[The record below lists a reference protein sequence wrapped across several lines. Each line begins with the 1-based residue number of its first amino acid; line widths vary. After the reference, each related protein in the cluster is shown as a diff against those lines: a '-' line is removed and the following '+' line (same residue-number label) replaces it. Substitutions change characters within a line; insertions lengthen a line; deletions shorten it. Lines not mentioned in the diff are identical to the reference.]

1 MRALSFLLI
10 VGLFTIPEA
19 NAYSGSAPP
28 GAPIQLAS
36 GLVVEFEQSGVV
48 TFPNT
53 SDRAAIL
60 MFIVSTEDALNKS
73 RLNDPK
79 YQNELH
85 NQAVEICTRFGDD
98 HIAAVRQSHPN
109 ERLKFVA
116 IQLKFPVARVGA
128 ALNTMNWTS
137 MFNID
142 GNKCGMR
149 LKQNS

>member
-1 MRALSFLLI
+1 MRVLLFLLI

-19 NAYSGSAPP
+19 NAYSGNAPP
-28 GAPIQLAS
+28 GAPIRLTS
-36 GLVVEFEQSGVV
+36 GLVVEFEQSGMV

-60 MFIVSTEDALNKS
+60 MFIVATEDALNND

-85 NQAVEICTRFGDD
+85 KQAIEICTRYGDD
-98 HIAAVRQSHPN
+98 HIAAVRQSHPD
-109 ERLKFVA
+109 ERFKFVA
-116 IQLKFPVARVGA
+116 IQLKFPVARAGA

-142 GNKCGMR
+142 GNKCGKR
-149 LKQNS
+149 L